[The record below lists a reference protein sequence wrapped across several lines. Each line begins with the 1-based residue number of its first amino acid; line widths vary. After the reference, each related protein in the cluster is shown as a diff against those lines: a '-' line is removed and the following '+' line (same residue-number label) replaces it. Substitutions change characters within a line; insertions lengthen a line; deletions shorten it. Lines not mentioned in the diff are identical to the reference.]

1 MQLIA
6 RLANT
11 IAIVRVNHE
20 DDTLSV
26 LVVCE
31 REEKEKTAGQRKA
44 TADGTKKERKKLVS
58 RAFIQARNA
67 Q

>member
-1 MQLIA
+1 VQLIA

-31 REEKEKTAGQRKA
+31 REEKKRKRRVSE
-44 TADGTKKERKKLVS
+44 TRRQTVRKKERKKLVC
-58 RAFIQARNA
+58 RAFIPA
-67 Q
+67 